1 MCGVILREPE
11 QHNAKTAKGNPSERT
26 CYQDRFYA
34 VLQRRA
40 ESHDNH
46 TYPQYPDNL
55 SEHARGME
63 RERL

>member
-1 MCGVILREPE
+1 MCGVSLCESE
-11 QHNAKTAKGNPSERT
+11 QYNAKTAKSNPPERT
-26 CYQDRFYA
+26 CHQDRLHT

-55 SEHARGME
+55 PEHARGME
-63 RERL
+63 RARL